1 MSPNARPAATRLRS
15 RPLVAILLLTLALAG
30 VLTYEA
36 WDAARRH
43 RSSAERTLR
52 EYASFAAWEFNI
64 SVKEQLYSNLVWI
77 LAPIAHSEPQPI
89 DVPLPSPAILAPAFA
104 VKRAIR
110 CEPELEPSLFRVD
123 MFTGKVA
130 THGTPLSRE
139 MSAWVRDTVLAEVRG
154 GRYWRDYYYSAVFG
168 TVNGERRSIVYQV
181 KWDKGGR
188 PIAAYGFEFCVRR
201 FATPSIQAV
210 LMKGAI
216 LPPTIT
222 QGSPNDSILSVVVRD
237 GLGGELFRSK
247 QSYRS
252 PYHSTNTLNYF
263 GGLTTE
269 VTFRPDVADRMM
281 IGGLPGSRLPLLLG
295 VLALTLALVLTGLMQ
310 LRREDEL
317 QRLRSDFIASVSHE
331 LRTPLAQLRM
341 FAETLLLGRVR
352 SDQERTRSLEII
364 DQEARRLSHLVENIL
379 QFSRAER
386 QTLQLNLVEQP
397 LAPHVTEAVE
407 VFGPVG
413 RARRVT
419 IETVLAAGLHARV
432 DAGAMRQILLNLL
445 DNAVKYGP
453 VDQVVRVTLARAG
466 DMARLMVDDEGPGIP
481 TADRVRI
488 WKAFQRLERDVNSAV
503 AGSGIG
509 LAVVCELVLSQGGK
523 GWVEEAPG
531 GRGARFVVEFPLTH
545 EGEDPA

>member
-1 MSPNARPAATRLRS
+1 MSPNARLAAARRQS

-43 RSSAERTLR
+43 RAAAERTLQ
-52 EYASFAAWEFNI
+52 EYAAFAAWEFNI

-77 LAPIAHSEPQPI
+77 FAPVAHSEPQPAGA
-89 DVPLPSPAILAPAFA
+89 PLASAAILAHAFQLKPAY
-104 VKRAIR
+104 R
-110 CEPELEPSLFRVD
+110 CDPDAPQSLFRVELASGT
-123 MFTGKVA
+123 MT
-130 THGTPLSRE
+130 THGTPFAPSMAR
-139 MSAWVRDTVLAEVRG
+139 WVRDTVLSEVRG
-154 GRYWRDYYYSAVFG
+154 GRYVRDWFYSGLFG
-168 TVNGERRSIVYQV
+168 TVDGERRSIIYQV
-181 KWDKGGR
+181 KWDAANR
-188 PIAAYGFEFCVRR
+188 PLAAFGFEFCVRR
-201 FATPSIQAV
+201 FATPSIQSV

-216 LPPTIT
+216 LPPSIT
-222 QGSPNDSILSVVVRD
+222 QGRPNDSILSVVVRD
-237 GLGGELFRSK
+237 GLGAELFRSPTR
-247 QSYRS
+247 YES
-252 PYHSTNTLNYF
+252 PYHSTHPLNYF
-263 GGLTTE
+263 GGLETE
-269 VTFRPDVADRMM
+269 VTLREDIADRLV
-281 IGGLPGSRLPLLLG
+281 IGGLPRSRLPLLLG
-295 VLALTLALVLTGLMQ
+295 VLALTVALVITGLMQ
-310 LRREDEL
+310 LRREDQL
-317 QRLRSDFIASVSHE
+317 QRLRADFIASVSHE

-352 SDQERTRSLEII
+352 SEQERTRSLEII

-386 QTLQLNLVEQP
+386 RAIQLNLVDEEI
-397 LAPHVTEAVE
+397 APHVREAVE
-407 VFGPVG
+407 VFTPVA

-419 IETVLAAGLHARV
+419 VETALADGLRARL

-453 VDQVVRVTLARAG
+453 PGQHVRVTLARAG
-466 DMARLMVDDEGPGIP
+466 RAARLMVDDQGPGIP

-509 LAVVCELVLSQGGK
+509 LAVVCELVLGHGGK

-531 GRGARFVVEFPLTH
+531 GHGARFVVELPLTSDG
-545 EGEDPA
+545 EGAA